1 MKRWFDKKN
10 NEALYL
16 LDKYDK
22 GMVTQIPRKELSS
35 EALLVASNMYYNDG
49 YQLRTLGGWN
59 ATVDFFGLDISSKYI
74 LFAFDDVPICVERT
88 GANTCTIHYK
98 DASGW
103 QTYIPA
109 TNRGGDTENW
119 GGYVWKGDEDAY
131 EVYVYFR
138 DGTSNWRVHRILYAS
153 GGSDQTTTLIAGSAG
168 FLDTTDGMFVFAS
181 RVFSWSGLMLF
192 WTAANKPLGS
202 DRGVYP
208 TDAGFASI
216 LGQKG
221 TKITSV
227 QEFYDNLV
235 VFLDESTI
243 RFIGRDPNPLGTD
256 SWYLSVVSPSV
267 GCKWRRGSIRIG
279 ADIFF
284 INEQGLSYLTAIQMY
299 GSIAVDVLSLNISD
313 FMEERLLDEEA
324 SGISH
329 NVSLVYSHKH
339 KSLFISRHTAA
350 GSNLFL
356 VLKMLR
362 KKEGGQWTYG
372 YVDTTSNYAGHA
384 ATNWYTPMF
393 GVNGVPCFSSA
404 QKSGTSYTNV
414 GSGIL
419 DKDITADSRVAW
431 VLNISDVESFR
442 VIQLRLLTQFI
453 SDAYWRL
460 AVWRNAQWQGTGL
473 VADIE
478 WVAQG
483 DAGYN
488 SGEATVSESAMYR
501 YTVGLESRHLTFDLL
516 LKDVSGDWIMG
527 ALNVITK
534 VIRNLASIEV

>member
-35 EALLVASNMYYNDG
+35 EALLLASNMFYNDG

-59 ATVDFFGLDISSKYI
+59 STVDFFGLDISNKYI
-74 LFAFDDVPICVERT
+74 LFAFDDIPVCVERT

-98 DASGW
+98 DAGGW
-103 QTYIPA
+103 QTYIPV

-119 GGYVWKGDEDAY
+119 GGYVWKGDEAGY

-138 DGTSNWRVHRILYAS
+138 DGTSNWRLHRILYAS
-153 GGSDQTTTLIAGSAG
+153 GGSDQTDILIASGNG
-168 FLDTTDGMFVFAS
+168 FPADTDGMFVFAN
-181 RVFSWSGLMLF
+181 RVFSWTGLTLT
-192 WTAANKPLGS
+192 WTAANIARDANRVDNPN
-202 DRGVYP
+202 
-208 TDAGFASI
+208 DAGFASI

-221 TKITSV
+221 TEITSV

-235 VFLDESTI
+235 IFLDESTI
-243 RFIGRDPNPLGTD
+243 RFIGRDPNPGGSD
-256 SWYLSVVSPSV
+256 SWYLSVISSSV
-267 GCKWRRGSIRIG
+267 GGKWRRGSIRIG

-299 GSIAVDVLSLNISD
+299 GAIAVDVLSLNITD

-329 NVSLVYSHKH
+329 DVSLVYSHKH

-372 YVDTTSNYAGHA
+372 YADLTNNYDGPAN
-384 ATNWYTPMF
+384 TNWYTPMF
-393 GVNGVPCFSSA
+393 NIKGVPCFSSA
-404 QKSGTSYTNV
+404 QKSGTTYTNV

-419 DKDITADSRVAW
+419 DKDTTADSRVAW
-431 VLNISDVESFR
+431 ALNIADVESFR
-442 VIQLRLLTQFI
+442 AIQIRLLTQFI
-453 SDAYWRL
+453 SGAFWRL
-460 AVWRNAQWQGTGL
+460 AVWRNAQWQGEGL
-473 VADIE
+473 TANVE
-478 WVAQG
+478 WNAQG
-483 DAGYN
+483 DFGYN
-488 SGEATVSESAMYR
+488 SGETTVSESIMYR

-527 ALNVITK
+527 ALNIITR